1 MSVTAP
7 PRQRIIDAAIACFTQ
22 DGFHGASMQQICAEA
37 GMSPGA
43 LYRYFPS
50 KVSIIAA
57 IAEAERAGH
66 AAFFERLAEAPD
78 PVEALAGIGVDKLEQ
93 ILAGKSAALCAE
105 TLAEA
110 VRNPEVR
117 DMFNRN
123 LAEARAAVVAALRRG
138 QQRGQVDP
146 GLDLET
152 ACQLIMA
159 MGDGLSVHQ
168 GLDPTLTAT
177 RFRPVLQVLLRRFL
191 RPALAALLLALPLAA
206 QPRPAQARPT
216 AAQPAEPRP
225 PSVTVV
231 TAETGAITERV
242 TLNGTLVAK
251 EDVMVSPQLEGLAIT
266 ELLAEEGDHVQA
278 GQVLARLSH
287 DILDA
292 TIAQNTAQLSRANAA
307 IAQARASIAE
317 SQATKTEADLALERT
332 RNLVGNGNASRE
344 AFEQRTAAARIAAA
358 RADANQNALYLADA
372 DLALAQAQR
381 DELLVRRARTDIRAP
396 VAGIVSRRNAR
407 LGAVV
412 GAAGDPLF
420 RIIGNGAIELEA
432 DVPELQLAKLRP
444 GQQAQVET
452 TGGARPG
459 HVRLVSPEVNRTTR
473 LGRVR
478 VALDE
483 TDDLILGSF
492 ARASIDVARHEGV
505 LAPLSAV
512 LFQPGGPVVQVVQD
526 GLVETRPVQIGL
538 RSGGR
543 AEVKSG
549 LEPGEQV
556 VATSGTFI
564 RGGDRVTAVA
574 R

>member
-1 MSVTAP
+1 MSATAP

-43 LYRYFPS
+43 LYRHFPS
-50 KVSIIAA
+50 KVSIITA

-66 AAFFERLAEAPD
+66 AAFFERLAEAAD

-93 ILAGKSAALCAE
+93 MLAGKSAALCAE

-123 LAEARAAVVAALRRG
+123 LAEARAAVVGALRRG

-146 GLDLET
+146 SLDLET

-168 GLDPTLTAT
+168 GLDATLTAT

-206 QPRPAQARPT
+206 QPRPAL
-216 AAQPAEPRP
+216 AQPAEPRP

-231 TAETGAITERV
+231 TVETGAITERV

-251 EDVMVSPQLEGLAIT
+251 EDVMVSPQLDGLAIT
-266 ELLAEEGDHVQA
+266 ELLAEEGDRVQA

-344 AFEQRTAAARIAAA
+344 VFEQRTAAARIAAA
-358 RADANQNALYLADA
+358 RADANQNALHLAEA

-432 DVPELQLAKLRP
+432 DVPETQLAKLRP
-444 GQQAQVET
+444 GQTAQVET

-483 TDDLILGSF
+483 TDGLILGSF

-526 GLVETRPVQIGL
+526 GLVETRPVRIGL

>member
-1 MSVTAP
+1 MSATAP

-22 DGFHGASMQQICAEA
+22 NGFHGASMQQICAEA

-66 AAFFERLAEAPD
+66 AAFFERLAEAAD

-93 ILAGKSAALCAE
+93 MLAGKSAALCAE

-123 LAEARAAVVAALRRG
+123 LAEARAAVVGALRRG

-146 GLDLET
+146 SLDLET

-168 GLDPTLTAT
+168 GLDATLTAT

-191 RPALAALLLALPLAA
+191 RPALALLLLALAA
-206 QPRPAQARPT
+206 QPQPAL
-216 AAQPAEPRP
+216 AQPAEPRP

-251 EDVMVSPQLEGLAIT
+251 EDVMVSPQLDGLAIT
-266 ELLAEEGDHVQA
+266 ELLAEEGDRVQA

-292 TIAQNTAQLSRANAA
+292 AIAQNTAQLSRANAA

-358 RADANQNALYLADA
+358 RADANQNALHLAEA

-420 RIIGNGAIELEA
+420 RIIGAGAIELET
-432 DVPELQLAKLRP
+432 DVPETQLAKLKP

-452 TGGARPG
+452 VNGARPG

-492 ARASIDVARHEGV
+492 ARAEIEVARHEGV

-512 LFQPGGPVVQVVQD
+512 LFQPGGPVVQVVQN

-538 RSGGR
+538 RSGGQ

-549 LEPGEQV
+549 LSQGEQV

-564 RGGDRVTAVA
+564 RGGDRVVAVA